1 MRKTKHHVS
10 FHQMWRGGVVLTCG
24 APLADGVFISRGLSF
39 EVAVWGCARPA
50 AAVCYEKAGVDLEG
64 DRRA

>member
-39 EVAVWGCARPA
+39 EVAVWGCGPPGG
-50 AAVCYEKAGVDLEG
+50 CGLL
-64 DRRA
+64 